1 MESRLYFRVNQPV
14 EDLVVCRLYLAVS
27 VCCPTCFS
35 SLALATAFF
44 VRQVL
49 KEHLYSTHRLVAWS
63 PPACFSHG
71 VLVLLLIR
79 HPVCLLFC
87 FISLIEEAFP
97 RKQ

>member
-35 SLALATAFF
+35 SPALATAFF

-49 KEHLYSTHRLVAWS
+49 KEHSYSTHRLVAWS
-63 PPACFSHG
+63 PPACFSHW
-71 VLVLLLIR
+71 VLVLHSVVDTTSSLPSILL
-79 HPVCLLFC
+79 
-87 FISLIEEAFP
+87 
-97 RKQ
+97 RKLNCRGIP